1 MTMNGYIKDMCYH
14 IQIDEER
21 MEKIMT
27 NESTLKKTIREEIDK
42 VATMMVEDS
51 GLPKDIIIKRWLQ
64 SLQRI
69 ESVCKNRNRY

>member
-1 MTMNGYIKDMCYH
+1 M
-14 IQIDEER
+14 
-21 MEKIMT
+21 IMT